1 MSISTEKKVNRA
13 SSTAALILFKSVF
26 HQIVDFIDGKL
37 SIEHE
42 GEYYLLSIVQ
52 KTFWKRKLLW

>member
-1 MSISTEKKVNRA
+1 MSISTERKVNLA

-52 KTFWKRKLLW
+52 KTF